1 MPALCALLGRVSST
15 DPTLARA
22 SQVYKKNQVPD
33 PSLPPPVKGQRP
45 EFDLAEV
52 QSLLTDA
59 FTGAAERHIEVGDGL
74 DVLIVE
80 KGAEMRWVNL
90 RESRVVLSCSCSAL
104 VFVMLARLAP
114 LASGSALFAITD

>member
-1 MPALCALLGRVSST
+1 MPALCALLRRVRPT

-90 RESRVVLSCSCSAL
+90 RESRVVLCSCFAL